1 MKKKS
6 TMAWISEFIAP
17 YRFHYIASVLL
28 AFASVICGFLPYFYI
43 GRIIR
48 DLFNGL
54 KNGQL
59 YLQACLWMAV
69 FWLAYAI
76 CHALSTALSHRATFI
91 VLADIRFRLTE
102 KLAKIPLGSVF
113 AQSSG
118 SYKNIIVERVDEAET
133 TLAHIIP
140 EFTASLFGPLIVLIY
155 MIRLDW
161 RLTLLS
167 LLTLPIGI
175 LFYVNMLRKSKGDF
189 ENTVVKTKALND
201 TAVEYIN
208 GIEVIKVF
216 GKEKFSYQK
225 FVTAAKEGADCFI
238 DWMRKCQF
246 DMAAVIVIMPSI
258 LAILLPVGAYF
269 VYSGNL
275 SQDNFILLMILSMG
289 LLTPL
294 ITLGTYMDDIRKVG
308 TIFGEITEILEHPD
322 LQRPQELE
330 QPLQG
335 NDILLEKVSFAYEED
350 KDVLHDISLTIKSG
364 TVNALVGPSDS
375 GKSTLAKLIASFWD
389 VRTGSISFGGL
400 DIRKIPL
407 EEYSRLIAYVSQDNF
422 LFNDSILENIRLGKP
437 SASDEE
443 VYQVA
448 KDCGCYDF
456 IMNLENGFATQVGS
470 SGSSLS
476 GGERQRIAIARA
488 MLKDAPVV
496 ILDEATAYTDPEN
509 EALVQSSIAQLVK
522 DKTLIVIAH
531 RLSTIADADQI
542 ILVNE
547 GHIEAIGKQEDL
559 LKSSDLYQ
567 KMWQAHLS
575 VKDADR
581 DEKIGGLAHA

>member
-17 YRFHYIASVLL
+17 YRFYYITSVLL
-28 AFASVICGFLPYFYI
+28 AFASVIFGFMPYFYI
-43 GRIIR
+43 GQIIR

-54 KNGQL
+54 KDGQA

-69 FWLAYAI
+69 FWLAYSI
-76 CHALSTALSHRATFI
+76 CHAVSTALSHRATFV

-102 KLAKIPLGSVF
+102 KLAKIPLGSVLG
-113 AQSSG
+113 QSSG
-118 SYKNIIVERVDEAET
+118 SYKNIIVERVDAAET

-140 EFTASLFGPLIVLIY
+140 EFTAALFGPLIVLIY
-155 MIRLDW
+155 MMALDW

-175 LFYVNMLRKSKGDF
+175 IFYLNMLRKSKGDF
-189 ENTVVKTKALND
+189 ENTLVKTKALND

-208 GIEVIKVF
+208 GIEVIKIF

-225 FVTAAKEGADCFI
+225 FVKAAKEGADCFI
-238 DWMRKCQF
+238 EWMRKCRF
-246 DMAAVIVIMPSI
+246 DMAAVTVIMPSVFM
-258 LAILLPVGAYF
+258 ILLPVGAYF
-269 VYSGNL
+269 VYSGSL
-275 SQDNFILLMILSMG
+275 SADHFILLMILSMG

-308 TIFGEITEILEHPD
+308 SIFGEITEILERPD
-322 LQRPQELE
+322 LQRPQQLN
-330 QPLQG
+330 QDLQG
-335 NDILLEKVSFAYEED
+335 SDIVLEDVSFAYEER
-350 KDVLHDISLTIKSG
+350 KKVLHDISLTVKAG
-364 TVNALVGPSDS
+364 TVNALVGPSGS

-389 VRTGSISFGGL
+389 VTAGSISFGGL

-407 EEYSRLIAYVSQDNF
+407 EDYSQLIAYVCQDNF

-448 KDCGCYDF
+448 KACGCYDF
-456 IMNLENGFATQVGS
+456 IMELENGFATQVGS

-488 MLKDAPVV
+488 MLKDAPVI

-509 EALVQSSIAQLVK
+509 EALVQSSIAQLIK
-522 DKTLIVIAH
+522 GKTLIVIAH

-542 ILVNE
+542 ILIND
-547 GHIEAIGKQEDL
+547 GRLEALGKQEEL
-559 LKSSDLYQ
+559 LYSSDLYQ

-575 VKDADR
+575 VKDNDQ

>member
-17 YRFHYIASVLL
+17 YRFYYIASVLL
-28 AFASVICGFLPYFYI
+28 AFASVIFGFLPYFYI
-43 GRIIR
+43 GQIIR
-48 DLFNGL
+48 NLLNGL
-54 KNGQL
+54 KDEQV

-69 FWLAYAI
+69 FWLVYAI
-76 CHALSTALSHRATFI
+76 CHALSTALSHKATFV

-102 KLAKIPLGSVF
+102 KLSKIPLGSVLG
-113 AQSSG
+113 QSSG
-118 SYKNIIVERVDEAET
+118 SYKNIIIERVDAAET

-140 EFTASLFGPLIVLIY
+140 EFTAALIGPLIALFY
-155 MIRLDW
+155 MMKLDW

-175 LFYVNMLRKSKGDF
+175 LFYANMLRKSKGDY

-238 DWMRKCQF
+238 EWMRKCQF
-246 DMAAVIVIMPSI
+246 DMAAVTVIMPSVFM
-258 LAILLPVGAYF
+258 ILLPVGTYF
-269 VYSGNL
+269 VYSGSL
-275 SQDNFILLMILSMG
+275 SQDNFILLLILSMG

-294 ITLGTYMDDIRKVG
+294 ITLGSYMDDIRKVH
-308 TIFGEITEILEHPD
+308 TIFGEITEILERPD
-322 LQRPQELE
+322 LKRPQELSQE
-330 QPLQG
+330 LHER
-335 NDILLEKVSFAYEED
+335 DIILKNVSFAYEKGKE
-350 KDVLHDISLTIKSG
+350 VLHDISLTIKSG
-364 TVNALVGPSDS
+364 TVNALVGPSGS
-375 GKSTLAKLIASFWD
+375 GKSTLAKLMASFWD
-389 VRTGSISFGGL
+389 VKSGSISFGGL

-407 EEYSRLIAYVSQDNF
+407 EDYSQLIAYVSQDNF

-470 SGSSLS
+470 SGGSLS

-509 EALVQSSIAQLVK
+509 EALVQSSIVQLVK

-542 ILVNE
+542 VLVNE
-547 GHIEAIGKQEDL
+547 GHIEATGTQEEL
-559 LKSSDLYQ
+559 LSSSDLYQ

-575 VKDADR
+575 VRDTDQ

>member
-17 YRFHYIASVLL
+17 YRFYYIASVFL
-28 AFASVICGFLPYFYI
+28 ALASVIFGFLPYFYI
-43 GRIIR
+43 GQIIR

-54 KNGQL
+54 KDGQV

-76 CHALSTALSHRATFI
+76 CHALSTGLSHKATFV

-102 KLAKIPLGSVF
+102 KLAKIPLGSVLS
-113 AQSSG
+113 QSSG
-118 SYKNIIVERVDEAET
+118 SYKNIIVERVEATET

-140 EFTASLFGPLIVLIY
+140 EFTAALVGPLIVFGY
-155 MIRLDW
+155 MIKLDW

-167 LLTLPIGI
+167 FLTLPIGI
-175 LFYVNMLRKSKGDF
+175 LFYLNMLRKSKGDY
-189 ENTVVKTKALND
+189 ENTLVKTKVLND

-208 GIEVIKVF
+208 GIEVIKIF

-238 DWMRKCQF
+238 EWMRKCQF
-246 DMAAVIVIMPSI
+246 DMAAVTVIMPSVFV
-258 LAILLPVGAYF
+258 ILLPVGAYF
-269 VYSGNL
+269 IYSDRL
-275 SQDNFILLMILSMG
+275 SQDSFILLMILSMG
-289 LLTPL
+289 FFTPL
-294 ITLGTYMDDIRKVG
+294 ITLGTYMDDIRKVHS
-308 TIFGEITEILEHPD
+308 IFGEITEILERPD
-322 LQRPQELE
+322 LQRPQELS
-330 QPLQG
+330 QSLQG
-335 NDILLEKVSFAYEED
+335 GDIVLENVSFGYEED
-350 KDVLHDISLTIKSG
+350 KEVLHNISMTIKAG
-364 TVNALVGPSDS
+364 TVNALVGPSGS

-389 VRTGSISFGGL
+389 VKSGRISLGGL
-400 DIRKIPL
+400 DIREIPL

-443 VYQVA
+443 IYQVA
-448 KDCGCYDF
+448 KSCGCYDF
-456 IMNLENGFATQVGS
+456 IMDLENGFATQVGS
-470 SGSSLS
+470 AGGSLS

-488 MLKDAPVV
+488 MLKDAPIV

-522 DKTLIVIAH
+522 GKTLIVIAH

-547 GHIEAIGKQEDL
+547 GHLEALGKQEDL
-559 LKSSDLYQ
+559 LSSSDLYQ

-575 VKDADR
+575 VRDTDR